1 MAPPAY
7 PNLGFDPCPGDV
19 NGYRA
24 LADYAG
30 RSASTLAE
38 AEQTLASA
46 GSDQWRG
53 QAANAFRDHVHADVL
68 PLARRASD
76 SVSRAASALRSFAR
90 TLEQLQQEA
99 AALNKAAG
107 PWHDQRTAA
116 LTAAKLPSAASAP
129 YPSSVPPA
137 QRTQLQEADA
147 SLTSITTRANDI
159 HTRYTAAVQATAGQL
174 DQAGNMAPHP
184 PGLFS
189 SLWHDVTST
198 WDETVH
204 VLSDIV
210 HDKALLQFIS
220 GVANLIASVAG
231 ILALFPPLTAIFGP
245 IALAAGIMALAADAL
260 LAIFDHGSWTAVG
273 LDLVAVVSDTAWMKA
288 ASKLTDMYKVAGAEK
303 FMAKATTY
311 SGLLS
316 KIPLVTKLPKVGKAI
331 ADADHTVPVA
341 PGMFRFMGESLK
353 EAFLGGDHTAMKA
366 FESVDAIKSAPW
378 RALDIQ
384 AGMINWTATG
394 VAITQVPS
402 AVRTWLDDFAT
413 GKQPWQVASS

>member
-38 AEQTLASA
+38 AERTLASA
-46 GSDQWRG
+46 GSAQWRG

-68 PLARRASD
+68 PLAQRASN
-76 SVSRAASALRSFAR
+76 SVSRAANALRSFAT

-99 AALNKAAG
+99 ARLNAAAG
-107 PWHDQRTAA
+107 PWHDQRAAA
-116 LTAAKLPSAASAP
+116 LTAAKLPATASAP
-129 YPSSVPPA
+129 YPSSVPAA
-137 QRTQLQEADA
+137 QRTQLQEADTQ
-147 SLTSITTRANDI
+147 LTSITTRANDI
-159 HTRYTAAVQATAGQL
+159 QTQYNAAVQTTAGQL
-174 DQAGNMAPHP
+174 DAAGNMAPHP

-189 SLWHDVTST
+189 SLWHDVESG
-198 WDETVH
+198 WDDFVH
-204 VLSDIV
+204 MASEFV

-245 IALAAGIMALAADAL
+245 IALAAAVVALAADAL
-260 LAIFDHGSWTAVG
+260 LAIFDHGSWVAVG

-288 ASKLTDMYKVAGAEK
+288 AGKLTEMYKVAGAEK

-311 SGLLS
+311 SGLIS
-316 KIPLVTKLPKVGKAI
+316 KIPFVTKLPKVGTVI
-331 ADADHTVPVA
+331 ADAEHTVPVA

-353 EAFLGGDHTAMKA
+353 DTFLGGDGAAMKA
-366 FESVDAIKSAPW
+366 FEAIDGIKSGPW

-384 AGMINWTATG
+384 AGMINWTAAG

-402 AVRTWLDDFAT
+402 VVHTWLDDFAT
-413 GKQPWQVASS
+413 GKQPWQVPAG